1 MWTYAIRLNHVN
13 SPASTLSFSLYISF
27 YFLLSVLT
35 WYQSYVSTILKLV
48 TVSCYLGKVNFLS
61 IIVFQKCSLE
71 LPNFFFFLFFSSQD
85 QHSKSKLGY
94 CSVRSFCYYVKNRS
108 IFFLSVLYLGLFSS
122 IRWYCTPQIWH
133 GVNMPSYTTTN
144 CKLIL
149 ISWPRF
155 FIVIRLCSLCWNI

>member
-48 TVSCYLGKVNFLS
+48 TVSCYLGESKSSLYNSFSEVLTGTSQFLFLS
-61 IIVFQKCSLE
+61 F
-71 LPNFFFFLFFSSQD
+71 FFSSQD

-94 CSVRSFCYYVKNRS
+94 CAVRSFCYYVKNRS

-149 ISWPRF
+149 IS
-155 FIVIRLCSLCWNI
+155 